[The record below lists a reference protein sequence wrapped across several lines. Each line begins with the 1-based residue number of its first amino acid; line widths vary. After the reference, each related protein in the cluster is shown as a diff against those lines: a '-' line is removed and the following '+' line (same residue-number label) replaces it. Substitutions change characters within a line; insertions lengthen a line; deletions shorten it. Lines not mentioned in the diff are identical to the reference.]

1 MSYLDVWTPS
11 LSRTIYKVYT
21 QTFVDDDF
29 AGQTWVSN
37 FCNFESFIKT
47 DWGGM
52 IFFSGNT
59 GQPIPEASWSQ
70 TLKVYK
76 DII

>member
-1 MSYLDVWTPS
+1 MFGHLLFLGQYI
-11 LSRTIYKVYT
+11 RCI

-70 TLKVYK
+70 PLKVYK

>member
-70 TLKVYK
+70 PLKVYK